1 MTKTDRRSLATLLL
15 ALVLIS
21 SGCGDGG
28 GGPTSPTAPVMPT
41 APVAPAAPMI
51 PMVAGTYTG
60 PFSIWLEGQLL
71 GTFPT
76 TMTVVQTNSRVT
88 ISGIT
93 EGGVVR
99 WLPTSGTVDADGR
112 YTLDPD
118 TVLETESC
126 GVMTITEF
134 DVVFGDGTMRSQI
147 SQHSAECGTLRSEG
161 NLVRS
166 GS

>member
-41 APVAPAAPMI
+41 APVAPAPI

-60 PFSIWLEGQLL
+60 PFSFWLAGQLL

-76 TMTVVQTNSRVT
+76 TMTVVQTNARVT
-88 ISGIT
+88 ISGII

-118 TVLETESC
+118 TVVETESC

-134 DVVFGDGTMRSQI
+134 DVVFGDGTVRSQI
-147 SQHSAECGTLRSEG
+147 SQHSAECGTLRAEG

>member
-1 MTKTDRRSLATLLL
+1 MTKTDRRALTTLLL

-41 APVAPAAPMI
+41 APVAPMI

-60 PFSIWLEGQLL
+60 PTSIWLEGQLL
-71 GTFPT
+71 GTFAT
-76 TMTVVQTNSRVT
+76 TVTVVQTNARVT
-88 ISGIT
+88 MSGIIESGRFQYLT
-93 EGGVVR
+93 N
-99 WLPTSGTVDADGR
+99 SGTIDADGR

-118 TVLETESC
+118 TVIESESC
-126 GVMTITEF
+126 GVLTFPEV
-134 DVVFGDGTMRSQI
+134 DVVFGDGTLRWRVT
-147 SQHSAECGTLRSEG
+147 QHSECGPLRSEA

>member
-41 APVAPAAPMI
+41 APVAPAPI

-60 PFSIWLEGQLL
+60 PFSFWLEGQLL

-76 TMTVVQTNSRVT
+76 TMTVVQTNARVT
-88 ISGIT
+88 ISGII

-118 TVLETESC
+118 TVVETESC

-134 DVVFGDGTMRSQI
+134 DVVFGDGTLRLQI
-147 SQHSAECGTLRSEG
+147 SQHSAECGTLRAEG